1 MTTFNGT
8 DIDVQDRPHWP
19 QIVLTGFMGAG
30 KSTLGALLAE
40 HLGVPFHDSDSLI
53 EAATGRR
60 IADLFTHEGEAR
72 FRDLEH
78 QAIASVATQPCTVL
92 ALGGGSLMHPGT
104 RQLLCSTYMIYLE
117 ITAETARAR
126 ITNPADRPLARSAQ
140 LDELL
145 ALREPIYRSTASL
158 ILEAHDELPTVTLAR
173 VLAELPASFDR
184 P

>member
-1 MTTFNGT
+1 
-8 DIDVQDRPHWP
+8 
-19 QIVLTGFMGAG
+19 MGAG

-40 HLGVPFHDSDSLI
+40 HLGVPFYDSDSLI
-53 EAATGRR
+53 EATTGRR
-60 IADLFTHEGEAR
+60 IADLFAHEGEAI

-78 QAIASVATQPCTVL
+78 QAIASVAAQPCTVL

-184 P
+184 R